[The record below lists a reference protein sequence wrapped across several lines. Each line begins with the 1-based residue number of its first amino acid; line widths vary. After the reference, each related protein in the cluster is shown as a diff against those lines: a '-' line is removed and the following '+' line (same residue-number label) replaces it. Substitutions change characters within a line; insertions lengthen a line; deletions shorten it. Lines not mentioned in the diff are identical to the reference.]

1 MNFILA
7 NQDVIQNQIS
17 QLEDTI
23 KQMEVR
29 MDDRG
34 DKSIAYLQK
43 RIRWKLVEILLIKAK
58 VEIPNSFTEVKV
70 RIYCSVNE

>member
-1 MNFILA
+1 MNFILT

-34 DKSIAYLQK
+34 DKSISYLWK
-43 RIRWKLVEILLIKAK
+43 RIRLLVEILLIKAK